1 MENVFILNY
10 QMSDMKFQNIKYI
23 IGVIAFL
30 LVVQSFSWER
40 LIKNRRR
47 VLLFVQTLL
56 LLHVISH
63 IFVIDLMEM
72 MVQQETVLAFY
83 VIVANSIDIILLS
96 LLLGVILVFVNLGIG
111 LYYTLN
117 DVEFIGKKN

>member
-30 LVVQSFSWER
+30 LVVQCFSWER